1 MGDLG
6 WTSDAI
12 PALGRLPATEFTG
25 YTETESE
32 AHVLALIDAETTE
45 ELPDA
50 SDGKVMLVLDRT
62 PFYGEGGGQ
71 VGDTGV
77 IECAGRSIPVVD
89 TKKNS
94 GIYMHICELD
104 GTPVSVGDTVTARI
118 DAARLSAA
126 ITPPRICFRRHC
138 APFSETMSSRQ
149 ALMWTRSA

>member
-1 MGDLG
+1 
-6 WTSDAI
+6 
-12 PALGRLPATEFTG
+12 
-25 YTETESE
+25 
-32 AHVLALIDAETTE
+32 
-45 ELPDA
+45 
-50 SDGKVMLVLDRT
+50 MLVLDRT

-118 DAARLSAA
+118 DAVRREAIRRNHSAA
-126 ITPPRICFRRHC
+126 ASASGSAAYRSRRPC
-138 APFSETMSSRQ
+138 RAGRLLCGRGAREIR
-149 ALMWTRSA
+149 L